1 MIPNETRSKKEILQ
15 TKTYEVVR
23 NVVLDGGYPVTRCY
37 LQGGSRDERE
47 RERLAA
53 VFLEVQLNSG
63 EICWAYNAAG

>member
-47 RERLAA
+47 REISCSL
-53 VFLEVQLNSG
+53 SG
-63 EICWAYNAAG
+63 GPTQQWRDLLGL